1 MPDRIPEDMLNR
13 MLEIIFV
20 LKDINIIMGI
30 IWNKII

>member
-1 MPDRIPEDMLNR
+1 MPNRIPEDMLNR

-30 IWNKII
+30 IRNKII